1 MATNETQR
9 YSINGLID
17 TKQPVLD
24 NLTNIANS
32 CGSWLTYSNELGKWG
47 VVINRLETPVF
58 NFNDSNI
65 LGTIEVTGVG
75 LGSLYNNVRVEFPR
89 RDIRGETDWV
99 NIEIPEVD
107 RHPNEIDNTLEL
119 KYDLVT
125 DPIQAELLGF
135 IELKQSRLNRTI
147 KFATDWSSIGIVA
160 GDVITVTNASYG
172 FNQEKFRIISVTET
186 TDDSGA
192 ITLDILAMGYSDSVY
207 DEDFTLYERTT
218 EDGIVTLGSIGTP
231 AQPQLTKFE
240 RDANPRILVEAVVPT
255 GVVEKMEFWYSTDDV
270 NYTIIATMLPTNGG
284 VFSTGDEVEYSYSTN
299 TGGNVYVKVRAVNNQ
314 TVSAFSPVGSLV
326 YAPVQVTDAIGPGT
340 DVVDGAG
347 DSLLG
352 LLGANALMALLSGL
366 MDNNDSGTGSIWEKV
381 FDIFNNETGT
391 DITDPAVVGVLN
403 NAANIMVSENFG
415 YVTVSDLAPTPVQAT
430 MYTGPSFVATKAAT
444 YKIDVIIDQNTS
456 GANGG
461 RGPAYSEPSD
471 NVSVYAILYNVT
483 TSSIAAEMGSGGIGA
498 FFWTDFAMTKTAILT
513 PGHTYEMI
521 FNYIAD
527 TDSNPTNTASF
538 DIGWNVYSLE
548 DIPPP

>member
-1 MATNETQR
+1 MAIGSTQR
-9 YSINGLID
+9 YVINGLID
-17 TKQPVLD
+17 TTQPVLD
-24 NLTNIANS
+24 NLTNMANS

-47 VVINRLETPVF
+47 VVINKAETPVF

-65 LGTIEVTGVG
+65 LSTIEVTGVG
-75 LGSLYNNVRVEFPR
+75 LGNLYNAVRVEFPR

-119 KYDLVT
+119 SYDLVT
-125 DPIQAELLGF
+125 DPVQAELLGF

-172 FNQEKFRIISVTET
+172 FNLEKFRIISVTET

-218 EDGIVTLGSIGTP
+218 EDGIVTLGSIATP

-299 TGGNVYVKVRAVNNQ
+299 TSGNVYVKVRAVNNQ

-326 YAPVQVTDAIGPGT
+326 YAPVQTTEAINSNT
-340 DVVDGAG
+340 DVVDGDG
-347 DSLLG
+347 NSLLG
-352 LLGANALMALLSGL
+352 LLGANLLMKYLGSL
-366 MDNNDSGTGSIWEKV
+366 MDGNTESGGLFEKI
-381 FDIFNNETGT
+381 FDIFDDETGT
-391 DITDPAVVGVLN
+391 DIRQVDTL
-403 NAANIMVSENFG
+403 
-415 YVTVSDLAPTPVQAT
+415 L
-430 MYTGPSFVATKAAT
+430 
-444 YKIDVIIDQNTS
+444 
-456 GANGG
+456 
-461 RGPAYSEPSD
+461 SD
-471 NVSVYAILYNVT
+471 NVIASAEVNGQIVFYRQYYFDLISDGTLRDFDLATPWTVPSDGDYHIQVSVNWGGDAFGSTFGVVKASELVVGTLSDGILSTGAGFIISDDDLTNQFEDHYFEWGFGDLVKDDEHELTFRYLNDY
-483 TSSIAAEMGSGGIGA
+483 SGVASVWLSVKITRLPTDMFINTIG
-498 FFWTDFAMTKTAILT
+498 
-513 PGHTYEMI
+513 E
-521 FNYIAD
+521 
-527 TDSNPTNTASF
+527 
-538 DIGWNVYSLE
+538 
-548 DIPPP
+548 